1 MYHLP
6 PVIHDQM
13 KITLPDCTYHMEP
26 AYGNQNWDLTSVLQ
40 NIILNQSK
48 GSSTTS
54 QDGSS
59 QPSGSSSL
67 ILDPKQFHEL
77 ADDRN
82 AQLAINDLV
91 NRQSMLIKRID
102 QLNIQIDQLL
112 NRN

>member
-13 KITLPDCTYHMEP
+13 KITLPDCMYHMEP
-26 AYGNQNWDLTSVLQ
+26 VYGNQNWDLTSVLQ

-48 GSSTTS
+48 GSS
-54 QDGSS
+54 
-59 QPSGSSSL
+59 QPSGSSNL
-67 ILDPKQFHEL
+67 ILDPKQFHGL

>member
-13 KITLPDCTYHMEP
+13 KITLPDCMYHMEP
-26 AYGNQNWDLTSVLQ
+26 VYGSQNWDLSSVLQ
-40 NIILNQSK
+40 NVILNQSK

-59 QPSGSSSL
+59 NL
-67 ILDPKQFHEL
+67 ILDPEEFHGL
-77 ADDRN
+77 TNDRD

-91 NRQSMLIKRID
+91 DRQSMLIKRID
-102 QLNIQIDQLL
+102 QLNIQIDKLL